1 MRFCCGR
8 CSAALTTMS
17 LNAGSYDMRFLGFP
31 LGEGGA
37 FGRML
42 ASRACGI
49 DGRGFLYFFRF
60 STTRF
65 DESAESMGPIFGYKY
80 GSISGS
86 SYINFIYK
94 LCIKGNFKGH
104 SGTQIG
110 PGVIRS
116 FWRRDSV
123 GFLGGRGF
131 SAFSE

>member
-49 DGRGFLYFFRF
+49 DDGRGFLCFFRF
-60 STTRF
+60 SHPASTNPPKVWAPF
-65 DESAESMGPIFGYKY
+65 WVQVWIYFGKFVYQ
-80 GSISGS
+80 
-86 SYINFIYK
+86 FH
-94 LCIKGNFKGH
+94 L
-104 SGTQIG
+104 
-110 PGVIRS
+110 
-116 FWRRDSV
+116 
-123 GFLGGRGF
+123 
-131 SAFSE
+131 

>member
-49 DGRGFLYFFRF
+49 
-60 STTRF
+60 
-65 DESAESMGPIFGYKY
+65 
-80 GSISGS
+80 
-86 SYINFIYK
+86 
-94 LCIKGNFKGH
+94 
-104 SGTQIG
+104 
-110 PGVIRS
+110 
-116 FWRRDSV
+116 
-123 GFLGGRGF
+123 
-131 SAFSE
+131 

>member
-49 DGRGFLYFFRF
+49 DDGRGFLWAFCF
-60 STTRF
+60 SDSRIPLRRIRRKY
-65 DESAESMGPIFGYKY
+65 GPHFGYKY

-94 LCIKGNFKGH
+94 LWN
-104 SGTQIG
+104 
-110 PGVIRS
+110 
-116 FWRRDSV
+116 
-123 GFLGGRGF
+123 
-131 SAFSE
+131 